1 MKNTSKTLKIVSILT
16 VVFYSLVILIP
27 LAIKGILAVLGYSTG
42 IIRLSS
48 ILMMICAVVLTAMVF
63 MDKEPARMIISVVA
77 CAVGA
82 AGIAVFG
89 NRVSFIVSGNFSD
102 FFSPYTSLP
111 DLRPFEVILSGY
123 PFLALMALAAYHG
136 QKTKKG
142 KGFRAVCYVIALF
155 LLAGVVG
162 NILKMTS
169 GIYDYEYNSGI
180 FWDRVYFDIALLLN
194 SIACVL
200 WGWRRILQNKT
211 RANHKEKGGETL

>member
-27 LAIKGILAVLGYSTG
+27 LSIKGILAVLGYSTG

-48 ILMMICAVVLTAMVF
+48 ILMMICAAILAAAVF
-63 MDKEPARMIISVVA
+63 VDKEPVRTIICVA
-77 CAVGA
+77 TCAVGA
-82 AGIAVFG
+82 TGIAVFG
-89 NRVSFIVSGNFSD
+89 NRVTLMVYD
-102 FFSPYTSLP
+102 FFVQHVQSFLSRP

-123 PFLALMALAAYHG
+123 PLLALMALAAYLGH
-136 QKTKKG
+136 KKG

-162 NILKMTS
+162 NIYKMTCGEIYYDYN
-169 GIYDYEYNSGI
+169 GIY
-180 FWDRVYFDIALLLN
+180 WDRVYFDIALLIN

-211 RANHKEKGGETL
+211 RTNHKEEGGVTP

>member
-27 LAIKGILAVLGYSTG
+27 LSIKGILAVLGYSTG

-48 ILMMICAVVLTAMVF
+48 ILMMICAAILAAAVF
-63 MDKEPARMIISVVA
+63 VDKEPVRTIICVVA

-89 NRVSFIVSGNFSD
+89 NRVSSMGRSYLLLFD
-102 FFSPYTSLP
+102 
-111 DLRPFEVILSGY
+111 VIFSGY
-123 PFLALMALAAYHG
+123 PFLALMALAAYLG

-142 KGFRAVCYVIALF
+142 KGFRAVCYVIAMF
-155 LLAGVVG
+155 LLAGVIG
-162 NILKMTS
+162 NIYKMS
-169 GIYDYEYNSGI
+169 GESIYYFNGI

-211 RANHKEKGGETL
+211 RANHKEKGGEPL

>member
-1 MKNTSKTLKIVSILT
+1 MKNTSKTMKIVSILT
-16 VVFYSLVILIP
+16 VVFYALVILIP
-27 LAIKGILAVLGYSTG
+27 LSIKGILAVSGYSTG
-42 IIRLSS
+42 ILRLPS
-48 ILMMICAVVLTAMVF
+48 ILMMICAAILAAAVF
-63 MDKEPARMIISVVA
+63 VDKEPVRTIICVAA

-82 AGIAVFG
+82 TGIAVFG
-89 NRVSFIVSGNFSD
+89 NRVTFRVSGFFSD

-123 PFLALMALAAYHG
+123 PLLALMALAAYPG

-162 NILKMTS
+162 SIYKMTCGAYDYYDN
-169 GIYDYEYNSGI
+169 GIY
-180 FWDRVYFDIALLLN
+180 WDRVYFDIMLLIN

-211 RANHKEKGGETL
+211 RTNHKEEGGVTP